1 MVGFKKDPSKKDRW
15 DNIKS
20 DILIFFTGGVISVF
34 LVLYII
40 LFIASKMIN
49 NVSPVI
55 PTSSSSEPVP
65 TSSEPIVSSSVEESS
80 SAKDYKV
87 EEDIITHIK
96 ESIESYS
103 GTSINDVTSIY
114 SDTDYLYIEVIEDD
128 DYLSIYKGELGDKDI
143 CEILEG
149 LTLTKNDDL
158 VSSTVENFMISDTTP
173 NILEL
178 DVFKNDA
185 RFSGYTYKCSHQ
197 VYVDVDGNDILLS
210 AIGYKDDSY
219 QIIASLVYNKPS
231 SSIDES
237 YTSIIN
243 PSSTTSIYKDVIEYL
258 YNK

>member
-15 DNIKS
+15 ENIKS
-20 DILIFFTGGVISVF
+20 DILLFFTGGVISVF

-40 LFIASKMIN
+40 LFIANKMIN
-49 NVSPVI
+49 NVTPITPTSSSEII
-55 PTSSSSEPVP
+55 PTSSEVIASR
-65 TSSEPIVSSSVEESS
+65 IEESS

-87 EEDIITHIK
+87 EKDIITHMK

-114 SDTDYLYIEVIEDD
+114 SDTDYLCIDVIEDD
-128 DYLSIYKGELGDKDI
+128 TYFSTYKAELGDKDI
-143 CEILEG
+143 CEVLEALALSSYDTLITG
-149 LTLTKNDDL
+149 LIDKYL
-158 VSSTVENFMISDTTP
+158 ISEVTP
-173 NILEL
+173 NVLEL

-197 VYVDVDGNDILLS
+197 VYVNVDKNDIFLS

-219 QIIASLVYNKPS
+219 QIIASLVYNKPG

-237 YTSIIN
+237 HTSIIN
-243 PSSTTSIYKDVIEYL
+243 PSSITSIYKDVIEYL
-258 YNK
+258 YSK

>member
-15 DNIKS
+15 ENIKS
-20 DILIFFTGGVISVF
+20 DILLFFTGGVISVF

-40 LFIASKMIN
+40 LFIANKMIN
-49 NVSPVI
+49 NVTPITPTSSSEII
-55 PTSSSSEPVP
+55 PTSSEVIASS
-65 TSSEPIVSSSVEESS
+65 IEESS

-87 EEDIITHIK
+87 EKDIITHMK

-114 SDTDYLYIEVIEDD
+114 SDTDYLCIDVIEDD
-128 DYLSIYKGELGDKDI
+128 TYFSTYKAELGDKDI
-143 CEILEG
+143 CEVLEALALSSDDTLITG
-149 LTLTKNDDL
+149 LIDKYL
-158 VSSTVENFMISDTTP
+158 ISEVTP
-173 NILEL
+173 NVLEL

-197 VYVDVDGNDILLS
+197 VYVNVDKNDIFLS

-219 QIIASLVYNKPS
+219 QIIASLVYNKPG

-237 YTSIIN
+237 HTSIIN
-243 PSSTTSIYKDVIEYL
+243 PSSITSIYKDVIEYL